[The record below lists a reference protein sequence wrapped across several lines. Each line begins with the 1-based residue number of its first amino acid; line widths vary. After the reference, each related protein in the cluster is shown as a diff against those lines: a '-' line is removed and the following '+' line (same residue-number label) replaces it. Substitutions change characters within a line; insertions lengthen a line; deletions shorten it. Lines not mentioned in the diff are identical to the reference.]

1 MKSIQ
6 LGLLIAITV
15 CVLPSADAI
24 GQQPGD
30 TASADSEALRVFMDC
45 RTRYCDMEYM
55 RQEFTFINYVRDQ
68 EDAQVH
74 VLVTTR
80 RTGSGGFEFE
90 IAFIGREDFEAED
103 DSLRYFSSDTDTFD
117 EIREG
122 LTRMIKLGLVRYMA
136 RLPEAYLLD
145 VVYEGS
151 DSAGASPQAL
161 DDPWNFWI
169 FRVRVGGDVDG
180 ERRQRF
186 FASNMSLS
194 ANRTTEQWKIRL
206 FANGWYSE
214 DDFTFDDGSRLRSHA
229 RVLGTGLFAAKSAG
243 DHWGFGVT
251 GEARSSTFRNQRL
264 ALVAGPLAE
273 YNIFPYPESSRR
285 ALTFTFGVL
294 ANYFDYAEIT
304 IFNRLHETRPS
315 GFFEISYSVRQPF
328 GTINTSLE
336 AFTFLDDT
344 EQHRL
349 ELGGRLNIRLIRGL
363 QLNLNGR
370 VLRIK
375 DQIYL
380 PREGATDAE
389 VLLRLRELGTDY
401 RYFFNVSLS
410 YTFGSIFNNI
420 VNPRFD

>member
-6 LGLLIAITV
+6 LALLMGLVV
-15 CVLPSADAI
+15 CVLLPADAWS
-24 GQQPGD
+24 QPAGD
-30 TASADSEALRVFMDC
+30 SVQTEDEALRVFMDC
-45 RTRYCDMEYM
+45 RTRYCDFEYM

-68 EDAQVH
+68 QDAQVH

-90 IAFIGREDFEAED
+90 IAFMGREDFEAED

-117 EIREG
+117 EVREG

-136 RLPEAYLLD
+136 RLPEAHMLD
-145 VVYEGS
+145 VIYEGA
-151 DSAGASPQAL
+151 DSAGATPQAIG
-161 DDPWNFWI
+161 DPWNFWI
-169 FRVRVGGDVDG
+169 FRVRVGGDVSG

-214 DDFTFDDGSRLRSHA
+214 DEFEFDDGSSLRSHA
-229 RVLGTGLFAAKSAG
+229 RDLRTGLFAVKSAG
-243 DHWGFGVT
+243 EHWGVAAIAEVF
-251 GEARSSTFRNQRL
+251 SSTFRNQNFG
-264 ALVAGPLAE
+264 LVAGPAAE

-285 ALTFTFGVL
+285 ALTFTLGVL
-294 ANYFDYAEIT
+294 ANYFDYAEVT
-304 IFNRLHETRPS
+304 IFNKLHETRPS
-315 GFFEISYSVRQPF
+315 GFFEISYSIRQPF
-328 GTINTSLE
+328 GTINTSFE
-336 AFTFLDDT
+336 FFSFLDNT
-344 EQHRL
+344 EQHRA

-363 QLNLNGR
+363 ELNLNGR

-375 DQIYL
+375 DQIFL
-380 PREGATDAE
+380 PREGATDEE

-420 VNPRFD
+420 VNPRFN

>member
-6 LGLLIAITV
+6 LTLLIALAV
-15 CVLPSADAI
+15 CALPHAEAS
-24 GQQPGD
+24 GQQPAD
-30 TASADSEALRVFMDC
+30 TVSTESEALRVFMDC
-45 RTRYCDMEYM
+45 RTRYCDWEYM
-55 RQEFTFINYVRDQ
+55 RQEFTFINYVRDR
-68 EDAQVH
+68 EVAQVH

-90 IAFIGREDFEAED
+90 IAFIGREDFETED
-103 DSLRYFSSDTDTFD
+103 DSLMYYSSDTDTFD
-117 EIREG
+117 EVREG
-122 LTRMIKLGLVRYMA
+122 LTRMIKLGLVRYLA
-136 RLPEAYLLD
+136 RLPEAHLLD
-145 VVYEGS
+145 VVYEGT
-151 DSAGASPQAL
+151 DSVETPQAVG
-161 DDPWNFWI
+161 DPWNFWI
-169 FRVRVGGDVDG
+169 FRMRVGGDVSG

-214 DDFTFDDGSRLRSHA
+214 DEFTFEDGSRLRSHA
-229 RVLGTGLFAAKSAG
+229 RSLGTGLFAAKSAG
-243 DHWGFGVT
+243 DHWGLGVIA
-251 GEARSSTFRNQRL
+251 EARSSTFRNQIL
-264 ALVAGPLAE
+264 SLVAGPLAE
-273 YNIFPYPESSRR
+273 YNIFPYSESSRR
-285 ALTFTFGVL
+285 ELTFTLGVL
-294 ANYFDYAEIT
+294 ANYFDYAEVT
-304 IFNRLHETRPS
+304 IFNRLHETRPA
-315 GFFEISYSVRQPF
+315 GFFNIAYSVRQPF

-336 AFTFLDDT
+336 IFTFLDNT
-344 EQHRL
+344 RQHRV

-375 DQIYL
+375 DQIFL
-380 PREGATDAE
+380 PREGATDEE

-401 RYFFNVSLS
+401 RYFLNVSLS

>member
-6 LGLLIAITV
+6 LALLLGLAV
-15 CVLPSADAI
+15 CALPPAEAS
-24 GQQPGD
+24 GQQPPD
-30 TASADSEALRVFMDC
+30 TASSGNEALRVFMDC
-45 RTRYCDMEYM
+45 RTRYCDFEYM

-103 DSLRYFSSDTDTFD
+103 DSLRYFSSNTDTFD

-151 DSAGASPQAL
+151 DSADASPQAL

-214 DDFTFDDGSRLRSHA
+214 DDFTFDDGSTLRSHA

-243 DHWGFGVT
+243 DHWGLGVLA
-251 GEARSSTFRNQRL
+251 EARSSTFRNQRL

-328 GTINTSLE
+328 GTINTSFE
-336 AFTFLDDT
+336 AFTFLDNT
-344 EQHRL
+344 EQHRI

-380 PREGATDAE
+380 PREGATDEE

-401 RYFFNVSLS
+401 RYFLNVSLS